1 MWGLLKDFCVIQSS
15 EAFWVPL
22 SAYLQGLGRGFGT
35 NLPIPNLKLYSH
47 WASCNFLI
55 LNV

>member
-1 MWGLLKDFCVIQSS
+1 MWGLLKDFCVIQSL

-35 NLPIPNLKLYSH
+35 NLPIPNLKL
-47 WASCNFLI
+47 I
-55 LNV
+55 LTGQAVIF